1 MYLDKDDSGKNAGA
15 FCKSNWCLP
24 AKINNG
30 NNRAEQCVNQLKVK
44 SEDARTLYYCQVNG
58 GWDAPRTNKIESK

>member
-30 NNRAEQCVNQLKVK
+30 NNRAEQCVK
-44 SEDARTLYYCQVNG
+44 SVEG
-58 GWDAPRTNKIESK
+58 